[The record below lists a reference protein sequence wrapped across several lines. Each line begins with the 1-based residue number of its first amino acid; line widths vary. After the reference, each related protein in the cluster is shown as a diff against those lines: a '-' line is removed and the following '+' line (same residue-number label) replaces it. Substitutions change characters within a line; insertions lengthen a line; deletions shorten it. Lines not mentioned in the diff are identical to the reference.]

1 VAINEAP
8 KYRSH
13 IFFLFLS
20 GIIVLIISALV
31 YLLILK
37 SVYGRF
43 GTSQLIPSL
52 SSLEDFIFGS
62 SPQVAILISDYT
74 KQMLPNESNWQQE
87 NLNTW
92 QKFFNNVEFKYDI
105 ITDQEIESGNHFKY
119 KLIVLLGSK
128 SLSDR
133 EIVNIKKYLEQGG
146 SIFATGGTASY
157 SSDGKWRGW
166 QFLSDV
172 FGIRHTK
179 EIGYSDETKVH
190 TLRGGLPIT
199 SNIPTGFP
207 LSIASWDRPIA
218 AEVLD
223 PRTTQV
229 SFWYNHRLED
239 GLVREGIKETA
250 GMVYGN
256 YGKGRFIWMGFE
268 INSILGV
275 QEDYIVFD
283 RLFNNCINWLNYN
296 PIAFIRDWPNGFKS
310 AVAFAPIIS
319 GDIKNLNNLLQILNE
334 EQIKSTF
341 FIDPYLAE
349 QDIFNIAQLSDY
361 GEVAALVNLSY
372 ISYVSE
378 NSNILLNYDEQV
390 ENLKSSKL
398 SLESSLGESI
408 VGMHPLFGLY
418 NENTVK
424 ASINVG
430 YEYFITDSLTDR
442 SIPKTLI
449 RGENRIS
456 LITKTAR
463 DDYEVIRDFGL
474 TEKEFQFYTYQEDI
488 DRIGFE
494 GGLFI
499 FKIHPE
505 YQCADANINV
515 VRDVI
520 NELKSKNFW
529 IAPLSDIQ
537 EWYDKREYIELRTQK
552 RGSSRVVITISNYGG
567 SNINDLVLDVD
578 LNEKATKV
586 SLDTEIIGTK
596 MATYSHSDGTQFINL
611 YIDELKEGE
620 SRTYY
625 IDYDKVNS

>member
-43 GTSQLIPSL
+43 GASQLIPSL

-119 KLIVLLGSK
+119 KLIVLPGSK

-310 AVAFAPIIS
+310 AAAFVPIIS

-378 NSNILLNYDEQV
+378 NSNILLNYDKQV

-424 ASINVG
+424 ASINAG

>member
-179 EIGYSDETKVH
+179 EIGYSDKTKVH

-310 AVAFAPIIS
+310 AAAFVPIIS

>member
-43 GTSQLIPSL
+43 GASQLIPSL

-119 KLIVLLGSK
+119 KLIVLPGSK

-179 EIGYSDETKVH
+179 EIGYSDKTKVH

-310 AVAFAPIIS
+310 AAAFVPIIS

-378 NSNILLNYDEQV
+378 NSNILLNYDKQV